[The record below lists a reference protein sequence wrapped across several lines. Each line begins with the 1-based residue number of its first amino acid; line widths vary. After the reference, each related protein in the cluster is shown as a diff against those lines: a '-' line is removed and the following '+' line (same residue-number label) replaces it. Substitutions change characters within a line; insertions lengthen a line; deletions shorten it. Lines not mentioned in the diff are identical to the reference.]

1 MLKGRVFL
9 MCFTLAL
16 SLGVAADGF
25 GQAELAQAAPAQ
37 APPTQAAPAQ
47 APPAQAAP
55 AQAPQQEEIR
65 SGCLMT
71 GTGVGTFV
79 LVDEVTGMRLS
90 VSGPSPDLAK
100 YAGTSGSRVNLTGTL
115 IRQGNMD
122 VFMVTKVEQTRD
134 SCGPIGFTPAGLKAE
149 IGRARLG
156 VRAGLAFDPELIVIG
171 GQAQLGPI
179 FRSIWFRP
187 TGEFA
192 FGEVTK
198 VFSINADGVYYL
210 PFFGQGP
217 NQRTRWSTYAGAG
230 PSWTILRRDFKG
242 FPDNPVEFED
252 DWASEF
258 GLNFFFGAI
267 QSNGLFIELRASA
280 YSTPDV
286 RMYVGIVFH

>member
-1 MLKGRVFL
+1 MRKGRVFFIVCL
-9 MCFTLAL
+9 SAL
-16 SLGVAADGF
+16 LLGAVVDGF
-25 GQAELAQAAPAQ
+25 GQDLVSQAAPAQ
-37 APPTQAAPAQ
+37 APAAQ
-47 APPAQAAP
+47 APAAQAAP
-55 AQAPQQEEIR
+55 APKAQEEIR
-65 SGCLMT
+65 SGCLMM
-71 GTGVGTFV
+71 GSGVGAFV
-79 LVDEVTGMRLS
+79 LVDEVTGMRLP
-90 VSGPSPDLAK
+90 VSGPDLAK
-100 YAGTSGSRVNLTGTL
+100 YAPTGGSRVDLTGTL
-115 IRQGNMD
+115 IRQNNMD
-122 VFMVTKVEQTRD
+122 VFMVTKVTQTRD
-134 SCGPIGFTPAGLKAE
+134 SCGPIGYTTQGLKAE

-156 VRAGLAFDPELIVIG
+156 VRAGVAFDPELVVIG
-171 GQAQLGPI
+171 GQAQLGPV

-242 FPDNPVEFED
+242 FPDNPVSFED

-258 GLNFFFGAI
+258 GLNFFFGAV

-286 RMYVGIVFH
+286 RLYVGVVFR